1 MKITKIIIAV
11 ALVTAILT
19 ACGEDVDITIN
30 KVTSGFVP
38 DTDITIV
45 DKNDYSDTTSKAPQ
59 TSSKDTSSKNTESG
73 QIPSQVRS
81 KVLDIAEERHS
92 EYKSFALYGEG
103 VDIVGGYECYIVEV
117 FSGSNV
123 FLATYAIGVDHDY
136 VAFVYDTSVEK
147 YRIMYV
153 DGTSIRLG
161 AYADTLVSHGTYTNQ
176 PAGYLFNYD
185 GEPNISKLNNTTV
198 FTTGL
203 WLVAIEGEVP
213 TATLDFTSS
222 LVRKAQE
229 DTVMREMLEELG
241 LVFDWAQSSELVSA
255 MGSEFVRRPFFAT
268 YGDTEVE
275 NGAVYYGYANNG
287 MFYKIVAFSLG
298 ESDSVGNLLNGLE
311 FTKRVNGGA
320 VRDQRTEATQ
330 PTWPN
335 AYTPTPNPSDNTSST
350 SSSVDRP
357 FGW

>member
-1 MKITKIIIAV
+1 MKITKIIVAV
-11 ALVTAILT
+11 ALATAILT
-19 ACGEDVDITIN
+19 ACGDDVDITIN
-30 KVTSGFVP
+30 KVTSDFVP

-45 DKNDYSDTTSKAPQ
+45 DKDDYSATASQPTQTT
-59 TSSKDTSSKNTESG
+59 SKDTSSKVTESG
-73 QIPSQVRS
+73 QIPSRVRS
-81 KVLDIAEERHS
+81 LVLDVAEQRHS

-103 VDIVGGYECYIVEV
+103 IDVIGGYECYVVEV

-123 FLATYAIGVDHDY
+123 FLATYAIGVEHDY
-136 VAFVYDTSVEK
+136 VAFVYDTTVEK

-161 AYADTLVSHGTYTNQ
+161 AYADTLVSHGTYTNE
-176 PAGYLFNYD
+176 PAGYRFNYD
-185 GEPNISKLNNTTV
+185 GEPNINKLNNTTV

-203 WLVAIEGEVP
+203 WYLAIEGEVP

-229 DTVMREMLEELG
+229 DTVMRDMFDELG
-241 LVFDWAQSSELVSA
+241 LVFDWGESSQIVSV
-255 MGSEFVRRPFFAT
+255 MGGDFVRRPFFAT

-287 MFYKIVAFSLG
+287 MFYKIIAFSLG
-298 ESDSVGNLLNGLE
+298 ESDSFEKLLNGLE
-311 FTKRVNGGA
+311 FVKRVNGGI
-320 VRDQRTEATQ
+320 VRDQRTSASQ

-335 AYTPTPNPSDNTSST
+335 ADEPTYNTSST
-350 SSSVDRP
+350 SSAVDRP